1 METDQSAWRE
11 SKSRKRAWKHEANH
25 VGDTSDPTG
34 ATVWTMPVEL
44 EDSKH
49 VEAMF
54 AWNPR
59 FFVGST
65 HRRRSCSSSFL
76 SMRWYVFISL
86 AHTVL
91 VRCIPYI
98 DGRIRQCVC
107 TIIWI
112 LVHVTRD
119 RIVPQEHLPPPNRRV
134 KGLSCNRTRRASRH
148 INQVMQRMVAWLGR

>member
-1 METDQSAWRE
+1 METDQSSWRE
-11 SKSRKRAWKHEANH
+11 SEFWKRNWKHETNH
-25 VGDTSDPTG
+25 VGDTSDSTSG
-34 ATVWTMPVEL
+34 TVWTMPMKL

-65 HRRRSCSSSFL
+65 HRRRSCTSSFL

-91 VRCIPYI
+91 VRCISFVH
-98 DGRIRQCVC
+98 GRIRWCVC
-107 TIIWI
+107 TIKWI
-112 LVHVTRD
+112 LVHVTRHL
-119 RIVPQEHLPPPNRRV
+119 IVSQEHLPPPSRKV

-148 INQVMQRMVAWLGR
+148 IN